1 MIVGSFVKLN
11 GKEKVFM
18 IAERKHNT
26 NLVYQ
31 EMVLMDAVGNLYVH
45 TTNECDRFQVSD
57 QERYLFN
64 KAYKSLMD
72 CGYLYYQEDFYRA
85 AAEYL
90 IGDLPDNYF
99 SLDMYDRRNC
109 LEDLAAFPYD
119 SCLGDWIEDNI
130 DILARDYD
138 KFRNQ
143 NKKYQGE

>member
-1 MIVGSFVKLN
+1 MIQGSFVQVK

-18 IAERKHNT
+18 VVERKHNT

-45 TTNECDRFQVSD
+45 TINECDRADVSD

-72 CGYLYYQEDFYRA
+72 WGYLYYQEDFYRA
-85 AAEYL
+85 AGDYL
-90 IGDLPDNYF
+90 VNDLPDNYF
-99 SLDMYDRRNC
+99 SLTIQDRHDC
-109 LEDLAAFPYD
+109 LEDLAAYPYENC
-119 SCLGDWIEDNI
+119 SGSWIEDQI
-130 DILARDYD
+130 DVLARDYN

-143 NKKYQGE
+143 VRKYQGE

>member
-1 MIVGSFVKLN
+1 MIVGSFVKLK

-31 EMVLMDAVGNLYVH
+31 EMVLMDVAGNIYIQ
-45 TTNECDRFQVSD
+45 TTDECTRVEVPD

-85 AAEYL
+85 ATEYL
-90 IGDLPDNYF
+90 VNDLPNNYF
-99 SLDMYDRRNC
+99 NLDVHDRHNC
-109 LEDLAAFPYD
+109 LEDLSTYPYD
-119 SCLGDWIEDNI
+119 SCCGDWIEDNI
-130 DILARDYD
+130 DTLARDYN
-138 KFRNQ
+138 KFRFKNH
-143 NKKYQGE
+143 KYQGE